1 MAPGSCEELAVLLCG
16 SVSSDTCGQDR
27 SALASWVI
35 KHGAP
40 EDLEEPAPFYVRPV
54 LDNPYDNPDFPP
66 VDPHPDGVCGMRW
79 TEGVDESTGYK
90 KYLLRHRHK

>member
-1 MAPGSCEELAVLLCG
+1 MMVWRLSLAVLLCG

-27 SALASWVI
+27 SALANWFI

-40 EDLEEPAPFYVRPV
+40 EDLEEPAPFYVGPV

>member
-1 MAPGSCEELAVLLCG
+1 MVWRLSLAVLLCG
-16 SVSSDTCGQDR
+16 SVRPDTCGQDR
-27 SALASWVI
+27 SALANWFI

-40 EDLEEPAPFYVRPV
+40 EDLEEPAPFYVGPV

-79 TEGVDESTGYK
+79 TEDVDESTGYK